1 MRTIKQFIG
10 QANHIYFKMSSRE
23 VCKQFYEQAAREGL
37 LFGGINPT
45 YKETTDLVALL
56 PDGSICYVGW
66 AGRMCYHSCHEGVIK
81 IDYNKYATGENN
93 YFIK

>member
-10 QANHIYFKMSSRE
+10 QSDHVYFKMGSRE
-23 VCKQFYEQAAREGL
+23 VCKQFYEQAAKESL

-66 AGRMCYHSCHEGVIK
+66 AGRMCYHNYKKGVIR
-81 IDYNKYATGENN
+81 IDYEKYSTGSDN
-93 YFIK
+93 YLLK